1 LGCGDKRPVFGCYL
15 ECGAHHRR
23 AAPDNQSLLVKL
35 LKFNFFCGIHRP
47 GLLWPEMKTNSLF
60 RLSRPLF
67 QLFGYGQ
74 TKPNTPRALF
84 LVVLTTF
91 AATCMQ
97 ALIRSLSQQI
107 HPFQI
112 AFFRSFFAFLSFTP
126 LFVRYGTQPLRTKR
140 LGGHAIRGLL
150 QGGAILLG
158 YMALKMTPL
167 AKVASLKFTQPLF
180 ITVMAVLFLGEIIRA
195 RRVTALIVGIIGALI
210 ILRPGIIEVDAGA
223 LMILGAAAIMS
234 VCHIL
239 IKTLTKTESSV
250 TLTLYMT
257 IFITPFTLIAA
268 IPYWQT
274 PNLTQLALMFL
285 LGLIGNVAQIS
296 RKQAYRFADLSSL
309 APFDFVRLLWM
320 ALFGFVFF
328 GEVPDVWTWVG
339 GTVIFSSSTYIALR
353 ERQQRNAG
361 KAS

>member
-1 LGCGDKRPVFGCYL
+1 
-15 ECGAHHRR
+15 
-23 AAPDNQSLLVKL
+23 
-35 LKFNFFCGIHRP
+35 
-47 GLLWPEMKTNSLF
+47 MKTNSLL
-60 RLSRPLF
+60 RISRPLF
-67 QLFGYGQ
+67 RLFGYGQ
-74 TKPNTPRALF
+74 TKPNTPRGLF
-84 LVVLTTF
+84 LIVFTSL

-140 LGGHAIRGLL
+140 LGGHALRGLL
-150 QGGAILLG
+150 QGSAILLG
-158 YMALKMTPL
+158 YLALQMTPL
-167 AKVASLKFTQPLF
+167 AKVASLKFTQPMF
-180 ITVMAVLFLGEIIRA
+180 VTIMAVLFLGEIIRA
-195 RRVTALIVGIIGALI
+195 RRVTALITGLIGALI

-223 LMILGAAAIMS
+223 LMILGAAFIMS

-239 IKTLTKTESSV
+239 IKALTKTESSV

-268 IPYWQT
+268 IPFWQT
-274 PNLTQLALMFL
+274 PTIWQLFLMFI

-296 RKQAYRFADLSSL
+296 RTQAYRFADLSAL
-309 APFDFVRLLWM
+309 APIDFVRLLWM

-339 GTVIFSSSTYIALR
+339 GVVIFSSSTYIALR
-353 ERQQRNAG
+353 EHQQRNAG